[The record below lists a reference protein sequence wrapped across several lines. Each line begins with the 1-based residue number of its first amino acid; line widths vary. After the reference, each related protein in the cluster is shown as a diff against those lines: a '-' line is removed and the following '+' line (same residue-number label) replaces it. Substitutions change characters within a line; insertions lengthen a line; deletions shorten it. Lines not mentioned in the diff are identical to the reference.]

1 MWMYA
6 VYNLPTIGEAILNF
20 LNVMYQP
27 VNCLLKCMLLTE
39 MHAIV
44 LRLQFKRCG
53 KVTYGGG
60 CFIVEGTVLHSALR

>member
-1 MWMYA
+1 MWVYA

-20 LNVMYQP
+20 LNVIYKP
-27 VNCLLKCMLLTE
+27 ANCLLKCMLLTE

-44 LRLQFKRCG
+44 LQLQFRRCV

-60 CFIVEGTVLHSALR
+60 CFIVEGAVLRSALR